1 MSCELRVTSCELR
14 VTSYELR
21 DKYMIHF
28 ITSNKN
34 KFEEAQVFIPDLK
47 QIDIDLLEIQSLDP
61 KVIIRYKLEQAYQH
75 TSGEFI
81 VEDTSL
87 HLDALG
93 GLPGPFIKWFLES
106 VGAKGLS
113 RIAIES
119 KKTAAV
125 ARAIIGYSRAENDV
139 HFFEG
144 MVKGV
149 IVKPRGTSKFGWDP
163 IFVPY
168 GQKQTF
174 AEMGQQ
180 AKNELSH
187 RSAAFRKLKEWFAA
201 S

>member
-1 MSCELRVTSCELR
+1 
-14 VTSYELR
+14 
-21 DKYMIHF
+21 MIHF

-47 QIDIDLLEIQSLDP
+47 QLDIDLLEIQSLDH
-61 KVIIRYKLEQAYQH
+61 KEIIRYKLEQAYQH

-93 GLPGPFIKWFLES
+93 GLPGPFIKWFMES
-106 VGAKGLS
+106 IGNTGLA
-113 RIAIES
+113 RIALELN
-119 KKTAAV
+119 KPDAV
-125 ARAIIGYSRAENDV
+125 ARTVIGYSRAEDDV

-144 MVKGV
+144 MVKGT
-149 IVKPRGTSKFGWDP
+149 IVKPQGKSKFGWDP
-163 IFVPY
+163 IFMPN

-174 AEMGQQ
+174 AEMDQSK
-180 AKNELSH
+180 KNEISS
-187 RSAAFRKLKEWFAA
+187 RSAALRKLKEWFAA

>member
-1 MSCELRVTSCELR
+1 
-14 VTSYELR
+14 
-21 DKYMIHF
+21 MINF

-34 KFEEAQVFIPDLK
+34 KFAEAQVFIPDLR
-47 QIDIDLLEIQSLDP
+47 QLDIDLLEIQSLDP
-61 KVIIRYKLEQAYQH
+61 KEIIKYKLEQAYQH

-87 HLDALG
+87 HLDAFS
-93 GLPGPFIKWFLES
+93 GLPGPFIKWFLETM
-106 VGAKGLS
+106 GTKGLS

-125 ARAIIGYSRAENDV
+125 ARAIIGYSRAENDI

-144 MVKGV
+144 MVKGT
-149 IVKPRGTSKFGWDP
+149 IVKPRGKAEFGWDP

-168 GQKQTF
+168 GREQTF
-174 AEMGQQ
+174 AEMSQS
-180 AKNELSH
+180 AKNEISH